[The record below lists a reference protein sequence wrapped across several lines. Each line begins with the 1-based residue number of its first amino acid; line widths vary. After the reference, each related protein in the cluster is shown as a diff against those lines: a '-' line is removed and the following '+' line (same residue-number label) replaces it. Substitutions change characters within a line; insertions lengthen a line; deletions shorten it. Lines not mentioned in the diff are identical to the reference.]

1 MKHTLATLVAVLLAA
16 PLAAQRPS
24 DPALLIPEVAPELDY
39 VVAPSAVTLPA
50 GVTMGATAAVAF
62 DAKGHIWVLARGE
75 TTFFE
80 FDENGTYLRSFGE
93 RMTRAHGLRID
104 REGNL
109 W

>member
-1 MKHTLATLVAVLLAA
+1 MTRRLFAILVLVFAA

-24 DPALLIPEVAPELDY
+24 DPALLIPETAPELDY
-39 VVAPSAVTLPA
+39 AVAPSAVTLPE

-62 DAKGHIWVLARGE
+62 DPKGHIWVLARGA

-80 FDENGTYLRSFGE
+80 FDENGRYLRSFGD

-104 REGNL
+104 REGN
-109 W
+109 